1 MKTIK
6 HQIHK
11 ILFEFDIKE
20 KQIGMTD
27 NIVSIS

>member
-6 HQIHK
+6 HK